1 MDTTLFRNVVPFV
14 AVAEARSFRGAA
26 AALGVSPAAV
36 SKAVQ
41 ALEGDLGAALFVR
54 GPRAV
59 TLTREGELF
68 FAQCRQAVAALQGAR
83 QAVTAARKAPEGELV
98 ISAPFVVASLLA
110 RALALLRVRCP
121 RLCCR
126 VRVNDRLSR
135 LSEDEVDVAVRVGP
149 LTDSSLVA
157 RRLRGTRLVTVA
169 SPAYLA
175 RKGAPQRVDDL
186 DAHDCL
192 VWLAPTGK
200 ARAWLFHDGP
210 REVASAALIDHAPT
224 LLDGALAGLGL
235 AQVFDFMA
243 DAPVREGRLVRV
255 LDEATAEGPDVWAVC
270 VPGRRA
276 DARTRAAF
284 EAFADTFPSSG

>member
-83 QAVTAARKAPEGELV
+83 QAVAAARGAPEGELV
-98 ISAPFVVASLLA
+98 ISAPFAAAALLAAALSLL
-110 RALALLRVRCP
+110 RARCP
-121 RLCCR
+121 GLHFR

-135 LSEDEVDVAVRVGP
+135 LIEDEVDVAVRVGA
-149 LTDSSLVA
+149 LADSSLVA

-175 RKGAPQRVDDL
+175 RRGTPASPDDL
-186 DAHDCL
+186 ARHDCV

-200 ARAWLFHDGP
+200 ARAWLFASGA
-210 REVASAALIDHAPT
+210 REVEPAALIDHAPT
-224 LLDGALAGLGL
+224 LLDAALSGVGV

-243 DAPVREGRLVRV
+243 EAPVREGRLARV
-255 LDEATAEGPDVWAVC
+255 LADETAEGPDVYAVC
-270 VPGRRA
+270 APGHKA

-284 EAFADTFPSSG
+284 KAFADTFVTAA